1 MGYDTAM
8 TIIVLFLITAITFI
22 FYLLYFRSTAPPP
35 LHPGTTADCCAI
47 CLADYANEERED
59 NQIRI
64 LPDCGHVFHARC
76 VGQWLGINP
85 TCPICRSS
93 VMLG

>member
-1 MGYDTAM
+1 M
-8 TIIVLFLITAITFI
+8 TITVLFLITAITFI
-22 FYLLYFRSTAPPP
+22 FYLFYFRSTAPPP
-35 LHPGTTADCCAI
+35 LQPGTTADRCSI
-47 CLADYANEERED
+47 CLVDYADEEERED

-64 LPDCGHVFHARC
+64 LPDCGHVFHAIC
-76 VGQWLGINP
+76 VGEWLRNNP